1 MKKQIS
7 EQKPIDF
14 KKRNARFAKLS
25 NAQKR
30 VAIARDVLKQIQT
43 ENFIPHTGKFVSVPD
58 YNEFLVY
65 RNKNASLQ
73 EMLPQLGPCDVCAL
87 GGLFLSCTNL
97 NNKARVSALMEN
109 SHPSGNIDNTGEAY
123 QMNDMFLGGKK
134 FSNDL
139 NRFFSNYQLMLIEIA
154 FERGGGAVGNVN
166 FTDGLYKNYLGQFKP
181 ITAEI
186 EAAAQFSEKTNTD
199 QSSKDRMIAIMKN
212 IIRNKG
218 RFRP

>member
-1 MKKQIS
+1 MKKEI
-7 EQKPIDF
+7 QKPIDF

-30 VAIARDVLKQIQT
+30 VAIAKDVLRQIQN
-43 ENFIPHTGKFVSVPD
+43 EKFIPQAGKFVSVPD
-58 YNEFLVY
+58 YDDFFVFQ
-65 RNKNASLQ
+65 NKNASLQ
-73 EMLPQLGPCDVCAL
+73 KMLPQLGPCEVCAL

-97 NNKARVSALMEN
+97 NNKARVSAIMEN
-109 SHPSGNIDNTGEAY
+109 VRPSQNFDNTGEAY
-123 QMNDMFLGGKK
+123 QMNDMFLNGKK

-154 FERGGGAVGNVN
+154 FERGFGAVGRVN
-166 FTDGLYKNYLGQFKP
+166 FSCNTYVNYLGQIKS
-181 ITAEI
+181 ITPEI
-186 EAAAQFSEKTNTD
+186 KAAAEFSEKTDTD
-199 QSSKDRMIAIMKN
+199 QSSEYRMITIMKN